1 MIDWTPVVLYC
12 IQCRLETWEH
22 HGHIW
27 NVFEMHLYMYTRV
40 RVCSQMWSV
49 NVITCLRSLNVLVF
63 VFFVLLFS
71 ILCLKKREIYTCHFK
86 ILTVIMILDSTEF
99 IVDLDI
105 QRNWCEQQPA
115 IYWKLK
121 ALTWTK
127 NKHDWRPSKKA
138 GSLNTK
144 SNSRIL
150 FGILV
155 TWPTP
160 CQGLCNSPTYLSRSS
175 SPCIRRMSSLVLGKL
190 KYAILFLFRPMSHR
204 TTMLSWVCKN
214 KQVEFLSVYIPL
226 QLMWYSMYVC
236 DIHVTF
242 HLHSSLY

>member
-1 MIDWTPVVLYC
+1 MDTFGMCLKCICTCIPECECVHRCDQWMWSRVCIPWTGWFLFSLFCCSLFFAWKKGKFTPVTSKYS
-12 IQCRLETWEH
+12 R
-22 HGHIW
+22 
-27 NVFEMHLYMYTRV
+27 
-40 RVCSQMWSV
+40 WSW
-49 NVITCLRSLNVLVF
+49 S
-63 VFFVLLFS
+63 
-71 ILCLKKREIYTCHFK
+71 
-86 ILTVIMILDSTEF
+86 LDSTEF